1 MPDGG
6 DGAGRSGQKS
16 LILQVRRID
25 IYALQMIDTVDV
37 YICRYVDTG
46 AGAWGRVSTARRC
59 TDPTSAAT
67 SAPRLVLEKVHP
79 KVRNHGE
86 GPY

>member
-25 IYALQMIDTVDV
+25 IYALFTDERHSRCVDM
-37 YICRYVDTG
+37 YIDTG

-59 TDPTSAAT
+59 TAPTSAAT
-67 SAPRLVLEKVHP
+67 SAPRLVLEKVP
-79 KVRNHGE
+79 SE
-86 GPY
+86 GS